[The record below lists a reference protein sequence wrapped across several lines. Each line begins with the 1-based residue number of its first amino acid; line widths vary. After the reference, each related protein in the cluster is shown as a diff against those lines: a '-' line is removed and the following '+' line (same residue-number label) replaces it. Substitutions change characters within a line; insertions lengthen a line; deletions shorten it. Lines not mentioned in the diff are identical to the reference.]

1 MCARVRQAVLDRPF
15 ALLRAM
21 PSWTPVSP
29 RGIEI
34 YARMRKRGL
43 GKKKIADF
51 CGRSTE
57 TIARHLAKNRTVK
70 VSGFRKKVKGVGRP
84 LQIPPSEWPQIER
97 GIERL
102 IAKADSLREVTAAM
116 IIKSLRLKCNER
128 TLRREFKKQGVSMR
142 PLYSKPDLSP
152 GDTAKRFAFARKH
165 RSCGKTK
172 WRRSLRAVIDNKRF
186 QVYLKGKTRDT
197 AARRRVRGAY
207 RARV

>member
-1 MCARVRQAVLDRPF
+1 
-15 ALLRAM
+15 
-21 PSWTPVSP
+21 
-29 RGIEI
+29 
-34 YARMRKRGL
+34 MRKRGL

-57 TIARHLAKNRTVK
+57 TIARHLAKHRTVK

-128 TLRREFKKQGVSMR
+128 TLRREFKKRGVSMR
-142 PLYSKPDLSP
+142 PSYSTPD
-152 GDTAKRFAFARKH
+152 DTAKRFAFAKKH
-165 RSCGKTK
+165 RSWGKTK
-172 WRRSLRAVIDNKRF
+172 WIRSLRAVIDNKRL
-186 QVYLKGKTRDT
+186 QVYLKAKTRDM